1 MGARPLRRAI
11 QREIED
17 PLADFVLGRELD
29 PGSTILVGRT
39 RNEDGEPGDEVDIT
53 FIPGE
58 VTPEKVTVPPE
69 DLVASSDD
77 DGEEPASEEE

>member
-1 MGARPLRRAI
+1 LIFHFAKSPMTLPIRSCLRN
-11 QREIED
+11 
-17 PLADFVLGRELD
+17 
-29 PGSTILVGRT
+29 LVGRT

-69 DLVASSDD
+69 EPAASSDED
-77 DGEEPASEEE
+77 AEPASKEE